1 MLAEL
6 DRALEIADFIF
17 QVLNSGYLFSQG
29 SKKSIAQI
37 TKRKILDM
45 KRQNNKSEYITTK
58 IRPQWN
64 ILPVIDLANV
74 MGF

>member
-37 TKRKILDM
+37 TKRKISDM
-45 KRQNNKSEYITTK
+45 KRQNNKSEYITAE
-58 IRPQWN
+58 IRPA
-64 ILPVIDLANV
+64 VKYSACRDLANV